1 MEVEIT
7 RQHDTWA
14 LRSRTAASVSAV
26 DAVGAHGQSLSTSTS
41 RSLGFVDLALLRA
54 WRGTS
59 AGLTANLAGDET
71 AGSSFGQSF
80 SRTTARAGFAT
91 RGTSVPN
98 VTGSVSYGAVSR
110 GASPFEQFS
119 IGGGVSP
126 LLAREVTT
134 QWVAMPALPKG
145 VASGQSVFTYRAT
158 LDVPPL
164 AWYLWSAS
172 TADLGERFSVWH
184 RVLGIELTQ
193 SIARIPLAGTPAA
206 RVQVGVGRSLDE
218 PYRHQTRAYLS
229 IVLNP

>member
-1 MEVEIT
+1 
-7 RQHDTWA
+7 
-14 LRSRTAASVSAV
+14 
-26 DAVGAHGQSLSTSTS
+26 
-41 RSLGFVDLALLRA
+41 
-54 WRGTS
+54 
-59 AGLTANLAGDET
+59 
-71 AGSSFGQSF
+71 
-80 SRTTARAGFAT
+80 
-91 RGTSVPN
+91 
-98 VTGSVSYGAVSR
+98 
-110 GASPFEQFS
+110 
-119 IGGGVSP
+119 
-126 LLAREVTT
+126 LAREITT

-184 RVLGIELTQ
+184 RVLGIELAQ